1 MKKLIPCLA
10 IVMSGCV
17 VPRYPQP
24 IATTQAENNTDYE
37 VSYLF
42 EYGGCKVYRFYDRY
56 YSNAV
61 YYTNCAG
68 ETVALKDSSQVRTK
82 GSLRNIP
89 VNLSSLTKEDS
100 SLSPKIKPVDI
111 SSFIKGK

>member
-24 IATTQAENNTDYE
+24 IVTTQADNNVDYE

-61 YYTNCAG
+61 YYTNCGG
-68 ETVALKDSSQVRTK
+68 ETVALKDSSQVRST
-82 GSLRNIP
+82 GSLRSNSI
-89 VNLSSLTKEDS
+89 NLSSYTKKDS
-100 SLSPKIKPVDI
+100 SVSPKIKPTNI
-111 SSFIKGK
+111 SSFIKAK